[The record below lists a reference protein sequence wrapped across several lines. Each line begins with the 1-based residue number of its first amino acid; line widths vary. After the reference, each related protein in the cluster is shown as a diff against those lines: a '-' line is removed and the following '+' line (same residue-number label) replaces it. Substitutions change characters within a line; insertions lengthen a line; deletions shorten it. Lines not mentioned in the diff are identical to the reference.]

1 MRTQKIDFPTRRV
14 LCVFPEEQ
22 TDLGQAVSEL
32 HLNDSYPVI
41 VLIGGGIDEQ
51 QAAATRRAVRTISR
65 IADEVKALIICGGT
79 DMGVMAEI
87 GQIRWNSGYTFPL
100 VGITPEELVTWTDGP
115 PSTKFLW
122 WGKQRWQLE
131 THYTHF
137 ILVPGSQFGDE
148 SSWIVDAATL
158 LSRDHR
164 SVTVLINGGEISRKD
179 IDLSLEIGRPV
190 IALSRT
196 GRLADELSQD
206 PERNRL
212 ISVVPANGEQQIV
225 AAVQAA
231 LSVHTGSLPLP
242 TLAGAGKEKSA

>member
-14 LCVFPEEQ
+14 LCVFPEEL
-22 TDLGQAVSEL
+22 TDLGQAISEL
-32 HLNDSYPVI
+32 QLTDTYPVI

-51 QAAATRRAVRTISR
+51 QAAATRRAILSISR
-65 IADEVKALIICGGT
+65 IADEMKALIICGGT

-87 GQIRWNSGYTFPL
+87 GRIRWKSGYTFPL

-115 PSTKFLW
+115 RSTKFLW

-131 THYTHF
+131 PHYTHF

-148 SSWIVDAATL
+148 SPWIVDAASL
-158 LSRDHR
+158 LSRDQR
-164 SVTVLINGGEISRKD
+164 SVTILINGGEISRKD

-206 PERNRL
+206 PERNKL
-212 ISVVPANGEQQIV
+212 ITVVPANAEQQIV
-225 AAVQAA
+225 AALQAA
-231 LSVHTGSLPLP
+231 LSVRAESLSSQL
-242 TLAGAGKEKSA
+242 LAGPVT